1 MPPVHT
7 DMVKFSGWAS
17 SVLYW
22 IEKLLVGA
30 FWLAIILGLA
40 RILFMGV
47 LATIQYRRSR
57 KEKKLL
63 TAFTPGKVS
72 IIVPAYNEEVNAI
85 KTIENLLQQ
94 DYEDLEI
101 VFVNDG
107 STDNTFEKV
116 GNAFLNNSKVKVFTQ
131 PNGGK
136 ASALNFGISN
146 SDGDY
151 LVCIDADTQLM
162 HDAVSQMM
170 KYFREPGV
178 GAVAGNVKVGNDRS
192 VLTKWQSIEYTT
204 AQNFDRRAFDLINCI
219 TVVPGAIGAF
229 KREAIVKA
237 GGFTS
242 DTLAEDCDLTVR
254 ILRNGYVVRNCI
266 EAIAITEAPETLKQ
280 FMKQRFRWNYGIMQS
295 FWKNRDACFNPR
307 YRSLGL
313 VALPNILLFQVLTPI
328 FAPIADLLFILSL
341 IWNRHDPESMNQI
354 LFFYGLFLVV
364 DVAVSLVAFAFEREK
379 LYKLIWLL
387 PQRFAYRQLIYV
399 VLFRS
404 IRQAIKGETQS
415 WGVLKRTG
423 NVKLIRN
430 KSFINPH

>member
-1 MPPVHT
+1 
-7 DMVKFSGWAS
+7 
-17 SVLYW
+17 
-22 IEKLLVGA
+22 
-30 FWLAIILGLA
+30 
-40 RILFMGV
+40 MGV
-47 LATIQYRRSR
+47 LATIQYARSKR
-57 KEKKLL
+57 EKLL
-63 TAFTPGKVS
+63 TTFVPGKVS
-72 IIVPAYNEEVNAI
+72 VIVPAYNEEVNAI

-116 GNAFLNNSKVKVFTQ
+116 ANAFLNNSKIKVLTK

-136 ASALNFGISN
+136 ASALNFGIAN
-146 SDGDY
+146 SVGDY

-162 HDAVSQMM
+162 PDAIGQMM
-170 KYFREPGV
+170 KYFKEPGV

-229 KREAIVKA
+229 RKEALIKA
-237 GGFTS
+237 GGFTG
-242 DTLAEDCDLTVR
+242 DTLAEDCDLTIR
-254 ILRNGYVVRNCI
+254 ILRSGYLVRNCT
-266 EAIAITEAPETLKQ
+266 EAVAITEAPETLRQ

-295 FWKNRDACFNPR
+295 FWKNKDVCFNPR

-313 VALPNILLFQVLTPI
+313 VALPNILLFQVMTPI

-354 LFFYGLFLVV
+354 LFFYALFLAV
-364 DVAVSLVAFAFEREK
+364 DVTVSLVAFAFEREK
-379 LYKLIWLL
+379 PYKLIWLL

-404 IRQAIKGETQS
+404 IRKAIKGETQS

-423 NVKLIRN
+423 NVKLIRSN
-430 KSFINPH
+430 LS

>member
-1 MPPVHT
+1 MNLIAQGVLFFYMMREEIVRQLFKPCHALFNILNQHNVKFATISEILNLPEDAIMPPVHT

-30 FWLAIILGLA
+30 FWLAIIFGLA

-47 LATIQYRRSR
+47 LATIQYVRSK

-72 IIVPAYNEEVNAI
+72 IIVPAYNEEINAI

-116 GNAFLNNSKVKVFTQ
+116 ANAFLNNSKVKVFTK

-162 HDAVSQMM
+162 PDAVSQMM

-229 KREAIVKA
+229 KREAIVK
-237 GGFTS
+237 GR
-242 DTLAEDCDLTVR
+242 R
-254 ILRNGYVVRNCI
+254 IY
-266 EAIAITEAPETLKQ
+266 E
-280 FMKQRFRWNYGIMQS
+280 
-295 FWKNRDACFNPR
+295 
-307 YRSLGL
+307 
-313 VALPNILLFQVLTPI
+313 
-328 FAPIADLLFILSL
+328 
-341 IWNRHDPESMNQI
+341 
-354 LFFYGLFLVV
+354 
-364 DVAVSLVAFAFEREK
+364 
-379 LYKLIWLL
+379 
-387 PQRFAYRQLIYV
+387 
-399 VLFRS
+399 
-404 IRQAIKGETQS
+404 
-415 WGVLKRTG
+415 
-423 NVKLIRN
+423 
-430 KSFINPH
+430 

>member
-1 MPPVHT
+1 
-7 DMVKFSGWAS
+7 MVKFSGWAS
-17 SVLYW
+17 AVLYW
-22 IEKLLVGA
+22 MERLFVGA

-47 LATIQYRRSR
+47 LATIQYSRSR

-162 HDAVSQMM
+162 PDAVSQLM

-178 GAVAGNVKVGNDRS
+178 GAVAGNVKVGNEDRFS
-192 VLTKWQSIEYTT
+192 
-204 AQNFDRRAFDLINCI
+204 QN
-219 TVVPGAIGAF
+219 G
-229 KREAIVKA
+229 
-237 GGFTS
+237 
-242 DTLAEDCDLTVR
+242 
-254 ILRNGYVVRNCI
+254 
-266 EAIAITEAPETLKQ
+266 
-280 FMKQRFRWNYGIMQS
+280 
-295 FWKNRDACFNPR
+295 
-307 YRSLGL
+307 SL
-313 VALPNILLFQVLTPI
+313 
-328 FAPIADLLFILSL
+328 
-341 IWNRHDPESMNQI
+341 
-354 LFFYGLFLVV
+354 
-364 DVAVSLVAFAFEREK
+364 
-379 LYKLIWLL
+379 
-387 PQRFAYRQLIYV
+387 
-399 VLFRS
+399 
-404 IRQAIKGETQS
+404 
-415 WGVLKRTG
+415 
-423 NVKLIRN
+423 
-430 KSFINPH
+430 